1 MRKGILVW
9 AKSYERCTILVDF
22 TKMCVTMQVVSR
34 VLFHYLLL
42 SNISTIDLCDLPIA
56 APDLH
61 QNKTGRLN
69 YRNLFGL
76 STPEVYP
83 T

>member
-1 MRKGILVW
+1 
-9 AKSYERCTILVDF
+9 
-22 TKMCVTMQVVSR
+22 MQVVSR

-61 QNKTGRLN
+61 QNKTGRLH